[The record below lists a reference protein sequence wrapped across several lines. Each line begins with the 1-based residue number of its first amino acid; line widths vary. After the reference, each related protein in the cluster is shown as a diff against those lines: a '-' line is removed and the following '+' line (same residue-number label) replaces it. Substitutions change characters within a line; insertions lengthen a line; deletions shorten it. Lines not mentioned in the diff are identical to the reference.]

1 MENVC
6 YDSIKSECENKD
18 CPFLH
23 HEEEEL
29 VEEIE
34 KYFNAITEKCYTK
47 LNPKEIIISLFPI
60 LEENLKDSTLSTLCL
75 LKDLLTHPSEDLKCL
90 SIEFFQL
97 FNSDLRLFSKFFKK
111 LANFLHVE
119 TLRLQFISQG
129 EGDECFTEDGRLK
142 ILTTFTQKMKKL
154 NECTLFFGRWHF
166 HDEDLF
172 HFFDNLSSAT
182 NKIKDFNMILE
193 DSTIEK
199 LFFFKPLFESNISGF
214 SIRLLNCVFE
224 DISSTTEKSNFFGDL
239 FISMTKIGI
248 KNLTLKQLLG
258 TKNEF
263 KIGLKHE
270 KVEIEFSGRDLEN
283 LILNSLGNVLQII
296 RNFEF
301 LRSFNLEVKLA
312 TFENYNYLKNF
323 MKEIPKN
330 FEFLDYFS
338 LKILDKNQNEVSVG
352 KINKCLQM
360 IDSWIFLKKKT
371 IQVLRMNRLKRHFR
385 KDILYEVLDKSFLGV
400 YE

>member
-1 MENVC
+1 MEKVC
-6 YDSIKSECENKD
+6 YDLIKSECQNKD

-34 KYFNAITEKCYTK
+34 RYFNVIAEKCYTK
-47 LNPKEIIISLFPI
+47 KDPKEIIISLFPI
-60 LEENLKDSTLSTLCL
+60 LEENLKDPNLSMLCL
-75 LKDLLTHPSEDLKCL
+75 LKDLLNHSSEDLKCF

-111 LANFLHVE
+111 LANFIHVE
-119 TLRLQFISQG
+119 TLRLQFISEG
-129 EGDECFTEDGRLK
+129 EECFPEDGRLK
-142 ILTTFTQKMKKL
+142 ILTAFMQKMKKL
-154 NECTLFFGRWHF
+154 NECTLFFCRWHF
-166 HDEDLF
+166 NKDDLF
-172 HFFDNLSSAT
+172 PFFDNLASAT
-182 NKIKDFNMILE
+182 NKIKDFNLILE
-193 DSTIEK
+193 DSTLEK

-214 SIRLLNCVFE
+214 NIRVSNCVFE
-224 DISSTTEKSNFFGDL
+224 DISSSTEKSNFFGDL
-239 FISMTKIGI
+239 FITMAKIGI
-248 KNLTLKQLLG
+248 KNLTLKQLIG

-301 LRSFNLEVKLA
+301 LRSFNIEVKLA
-312 TFENYNYLKNF
+312 TFENYHYLVNF
-323 MKEIPKN
+323 MREIPKN
-330 FEFLDYFS
+330 FEILDNFS
-338 LKILDKNQNEVSVG
+338 LKILDKNQNEASIR
-352 KINKCLQM
+352 KITKCLQM

-371 IQVLRMNRLKRHFR
+371 IQILRMNRLKRHFR
-385 KDILYEVLDKSFLGV
+385 KDILYEVMDKSFSGV
-400 YE
+400 HK